1 MNGEQ
6 FTVDPL
12 VFSDTGQWR
21 LILEISASG
30 MAAVLKNTEDEKQP
44 PVVLLN
50 KNWDEG
56 RGSLLMDIE
65 TAVYDN
71 PRLLDDFAT
80 RIILTTPQALWVP
93 SELVIDDEIDEKYFT
108 TVYPAKSEDINADY
122 SQNEICL
129 YTLTQGL
136 NSFLQRTLPGCR
148 VSSHLSILKSEFE
161 KLEALKANSSSDNSP
176 LGRIYLNIRPS
187 EFDIYIYG
195 GGRFLIGAT
204 HQLEN
209 LSEIAYKALLS
220 AEVAGLR
227 PADCEVVI
235 TGHHS
240 DRDDLQELL
249 LKFFS
254 SISYPES
261 PELTRKYG
269 LSLALA
275 LAAGQELS

>member
-50 KNWDEG
+50 KNWDEE

-71 PRLLDDFAT
+71 PRLLEDFAT

-161 KLEALKANSSSDNSP
+161 KLEAIKANSSSDNSP

-187 EFDIYIYG
+187 EFDIYIFG

-249 LKFFS
+249 LKIFP